1 MAKKRTPTP
10 KYMASRM
17 LLRAFLALENTPRED
32 MANLFGSVV
41 SEKKQGKVAE
51 QITKMVKA
59 VRGRAEKAIA
69 SFENPKPRG
78 TPIPP
83 SRKKKTTVTTDDGQE
98 I

>member
-32 MANLFGSVV
+32 MANLFGCKV
-41 SEKKQGKVAE
+41 SEKKQGKVAD
-51 QITKMVKA
+51 QVTKMVKTL
-59 VRGRAEKAIA
+59 RGRAEKAIA

-83 SRKKKTTVTTDDGQE
+83 SRKKTTVTTDDGQE

>member
-32 MANLFGSVV
+32 MADLFGSAV
-41 SEKKQGKVAE
+41 SDKKREKVAA
-51 QITKMVKA
+51 QLNKIVKT

-78 TPIPP
+78 NAKPP
-83 SRKKKTTVTTDDGQE
+83 SRKKTTVTTDDGQE